1 MDRLDKEQQANAK
14 QALRL
19 FPPYRVAERKIG
31 KATFHVYSWFNADK
45 GKDIASTITR
55 LIQHD
60 GGKNE

>member
-31 KATFHVYSWFNADK
+31 KATFSVYSWFTPDK
-45 GKDIASTITR
+45 EKDIVSTVAR
-55 LIQHD
+55 LVQYD
-60 GGKNE
+60 SEKAD